1 MEVRVVTILFEN
13 RISPK
18 EIPYFRGCIIQL
30 AEADWHFHNHTD
42 NGFAYGYP
50 LVQYKSLQGQAAIIG
65 INDAGEK
72 LESIFQPSACFP
84 CQWGRRRLNM
94 RVASVSTNV
103 YSVEICESPQIYT
116 IDSWLPVNQRNYK
129 EYRQAAGLRERI
141 AILEK
146 ILVGNILSF
155 AKGLRIFFDT
165 KVECEIMQL
174 EQLEPVAYK
183 GVELMRFSAEF
194 RTNISLPDNI
204 GLGKSASINHGI
216 IRHKKQRN
224 YE

>member
-1 MEVRVVTILFEN
+1 MEVRVVTVLFEN
-13 RISPK
+13 RISLR
-18 EIPYFRGCIIQL
+18 EIPYFRGSVIQL
-30 AEADWHFHNHTD
+30 AEADRYFHNHTD
-42 NGFAYGYP
+42 NGFAYNYP
-50 LVQYKSLQGQAAIIG
+50 LVQYKSLHGQAAIVG

-84 CQWGRRRLNM
+84 CQWGMRRLNM
-94 RVASVSTNV
+94 RVASVSSKV
-103 YSVEICESPQIYT
+103 YSVEMCGSPQIYT
-116 IDSWLPVNQRNYK
+116 IDSWLPVNQRNYR

-141 AILEK
+141 AMLEK

-165 KVECEIMQL
+165 QVECEIMQL
-174 EQLEPVAYK
+174 EQLESVEYK

-194 RTNISLPDNI
+194 RTNVFLPDYI

-216 IRHKKQRN
+216 IRHKKTKKL
-224 YE
+224 